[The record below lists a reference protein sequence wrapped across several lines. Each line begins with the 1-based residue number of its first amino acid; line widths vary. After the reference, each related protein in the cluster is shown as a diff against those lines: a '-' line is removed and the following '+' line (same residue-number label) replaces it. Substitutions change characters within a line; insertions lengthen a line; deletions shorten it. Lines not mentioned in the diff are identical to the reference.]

1 MTAIKSKYDQ
11 IFLEPDYLP
20 NDKEEYMSDKQLA
33 FFRKKLLDMREEC
46 VQQSKSTL
54 ENLSSQTFDEPDL
67 SDRASVETE
76 INLELRGTGRN
87 AKLIERI
94 DNSLDRIE
102 KGTYGY
108 CEEFGIEIGLGRLMA
123 RPTATL
129 CITAQEEHEKFEKT
143 HNKIITANKNIIE
156 EEKFLGNEE

>member
-1 MTAIKSKYDQ
+1 MTLTKSKYDS
-11 IFLEPDYLP
+11 IFLEPDYIP
-20 NDKEEYMSDKQLA
+20 NDKEEYMNDKQLA
-33 FFRKKLLDMREEC
+33 FFRHKLLTMRDEC
-46 VQQSKSTL
+46 VQQSNSTL
-54 ENLSSQTFDEPDL
+54 ENLSAQTFDEPDL

-102 KGTYGY
+102 KGLYGY
-108 CEEFGIEIGLGRLMA
+108 CDEFGIEIGLGRLMA

-143 HNKIITANKNIIE
+143 HNKIVTNKVNRD
-156 EEKFLGNEE
+156 EEKFGDEED